1 MENKEWR
8 ATEKHSSF
16 LRVAG
21 LPSPPLCGTPLVLQ
35 GLLAAS
41 STSQTG
47 LFGHSYAADGFAA
60 SLYLPQG
67 TKSVSQVAYRYGHP
81 PTSLQTCTNVP
92 PNVHMRARNFG
103 NALSE
108 FRPIRRTCRHF
119 VSHLRLFPCRMFLSS
134 ETVKNFQFFQFFQFF
149 RLFASFWFFESFF
162 PHVSYLIFPQTV

>member
-1 MENKEWR
+1 MEPKEWR
-8 ATEKHSSF
+8 ATVKSTPVFYASPACPPLPFAGHLSSF
-16 LRVAG
+16 KAFSHHLRPRKPAF
-21 LPSPPLCGTPLVLQ
+21 LDSP
-35 GLLAAS
+35 
-41 STSQTG
+41 
-47 LFGHSYAADGFAA
+47 AADGFAV
-60 SLYLPQG
+60 SPYLHQG